1 MCESGYPSS
10 GRLPFQAA
18 ALTSPKHSVA
28 LTRLSGR
35 SDLDISQLSALPV
48 DFLVAVAIEVL
59 RSDLRSMDSTS
70 DAAALQAALAH
81 DLSAAPGFVDVFH
94 QSFVNNIDCRMAI
107 HSIASQRV
115 RLVELCLSLPVWGQC
130 EAAHITAMLET
141 LHMKAEHVRDEL
153 VSSLLLLCSHYEGVQ
168 LSVASTELNSA
179 ASLLP
184 GLHGG
189 DKWCED
195 LFHSLAAFCRVED
208 NACIMACDS
217 VFHLIMRCLPLCRTP
232 GSQRWCIT
240 AAANLCL
247 TDNGRLLFVR
257 SEFVAACVWLSRN
270 SFHAEVDRWLATCV
284 MNILYTKQ
292 QPRHFG
298 ASKSSPVSRE
308 AFETPVVR
316 DMLIGMAQSSHARMT
331 AFTKDSERD
340 AISQAVTSCLSAL
353 VNLAI
358 NCHLAEPESR
368 LDICVTPEM
377 LRLILFFGTGSNSE
391 DVIEMVAALMRIM
404 AASQM
409 CKQCFSCEPF
419 RDMFIRL
426 LTRRTHAETKLKLLG
441 ALVLLFDNNP
451 VPFAQNVELFGD
463 SNFRSAVLGSHLAVL
478 PSSHSLE
485 IVGIMDNVE
494 TIKRR
499 CPCALRFAAVDV

>member
-10 GRLPFQAA
+10 KCS
-18 ALTSPKHSVA
+18 TPKHSVT

-35 SDLDISQLSALPV
+35 SDVDISELSALPV
-48 DFLVAVAIEVL
+48 DFLVAVATEVL
-59 RSDLRSMDSTS
+59 RSDLRSTDSPS
-70 DAAALQAALAH
+70 EAAALQAAAAH
-81 DLSAAPGFVDVFH
+81 NLSAAPGLVDAFH
-94 QSFVNNIDCRMAI
+94 QSFVSNIDCRMAL

-115 RLVELCLSLPVWGQC
+115 QLVELCLSLPVWGQC
-130 EAAHITAMLET
+130 EAAHITAMLGT
-141 LHMKAEHVRDEL
+141 LQMSAEHVRDEL
-153 VSSLLLLCSHYEGVQ
+153 VSSLLVLCSHYERAQ
-168 LSVASTELNSA
+168 LSVASAQLNVA
-179 ASLLP
+179 AGLPP

-208 NACIMACDS
+208 NACIMACES
-217 VFHLIMRCLPLCRTP
+217 VFHLIMRCLPLCGTP

-270 SFHAEVDRWLATCV
+270 SFHAEVDRWLATCI

-298 ASKSSPVSRE
+298 ASKNSLVCRE

-316 DMLIGMAQSSHARMT
+316 DMLIGMAHSTHARMT
-331 AFTKDSERD
+331 PFTTETERD
-340 AISQAVTSCLSAL
+340 AISQAITSCLSAL

-377 LRLILFFGTGSNSE
+377 LKLILFFGTDSISE
-391 DVIEMVAALMRIM
+391 DVIETVGPNGENK
-404 AASQM
+404 SQ
-409 CKQCFSCEPF
+409 
-419 RDMFIRL
+419 RL
-426 LTRRTHAETKLKLLG
+426 VG
-441 ALVLLFDNNP
+441 P
-451 VPFAQNVELFGD
+451 VPRLV
-463 SNFRSAVLGSHLAVL
+463 GSHRGMEK
-478 PSSHSLE
+478 SHRGTKWYK
-485 IVGIMDNVE
+485 I
-494 TIKRR
+494 
-499 CPCALRFAAVDV
+499 